1 MFSFLVNRPLLLPP
15 LSLGV
20 FLPRQPASCLIPSQP
35 RSFPS
40 SSIGLFRYPLSASV
54 FSFLVNRPLL
64 SPPVSLG
71 LFLPRQPASSVTPSR
86 PRSFPSSSTG
96 LCCYPVSASVFS
108 FLVNRPLPS
117 PPLSIGLFLHRNRP
131 LLLPRLSLGLFLPR
145 QPASSVTPFQS
156 RSFPSSSTGL
166 FCYPLSVSVF
176 SFLVNRPLLS
186 PPLSLGLF
194 LPRQPASFL
203 TPSQPLC
210 FPSSSTGLFCYPLS
224 ASVFSFLVNRPL
236 VSSPPSLG
244 LFLPRQSASSVT
256 PSQPRSF
263 PSSSTGL
270 FCHPLSA
277 SVFSF
282 LVNRPLPLPPL
293 GLGLFLPLQPASAV
307 TPSQPRSFPSSSTGL
322 FRHPLSALVFSF
334 IATGL
339 FCYPV
344 SASVFS
350 FLVNRP
356 LLLPPF
362 SLGLFLPCQ
371 PASSVT
377 PFQSR
382 SFPSSSTGLFRH
394 PLSALVFSFIATG
407 LFCYPLS
414 ALVFSFLVNRPL
426 LLPRLSL
433 GLFLPRQPAS
443 SVTPSQ
449 PRSFTSSSTGPF
461 CYPLSSSVFSFPVN
475 RHLLLPS
482 LSLCLFSFLV
492 NRPLLLPPLSL
503 GLFLP
508 RQPASSVT
516 LSQPLSFPS
525 SSTGLFSDPLT
536 ASVFSFLVN
545 RPLPSPPLSLSIFLP
560 RQPASSLTPS
570 QPQSFPS
577 SSTGLFRHSLS
588 TSVFS
593 FLSTGLFCYPL
604 SVSVFSF
611 LVNRPL
617 PSPPLSLGLFLPRQ
631 PAPSVIP
638 SQPRSFPSPST
649 GIFCY
654 PLSASVFSFLV
665 NRPLL
670 SPPHS
675 LGLFLPRQ
683 PASSVT
689 PSQPRYFP
697 STSTGLFCYPLSALV
712 FSFHVNRP
720 LLSPPLSLGLFLPP
734 QPASFLTPS
743 QPLCFP
749 SSSTGLFC
757 YPLSASVFSFL
768 VNRPLVSSPPSL
780 GLFLPRQSASSVT
793 PSQPR
798 SFPSSS
804 TGLFC
809 HPLSASVF
817 SFLVNRP
824 LPLPPHGLGLFLPLQ
839 PASAVTPSQPR
850 SFPSSSTGL
859 FRHPLSALVF
869 SFIVTGLFCYPVS
882 ASVFSFLVNRPLL
895 LPPFSLGLF
904 LPRQPASSVTP
915 FQSRSFP
922 SSSTGLFCHP
932 LSASVFSFLVNR
944 PLFSPPLSLCV
955 FLPRQ
960 PASSVTPSQPRCFP
974 SSSTGLLSHPLPAS
988 VFSFLVNR
996 PLPLPPL
1003 SLGLFLPRQPASSVT
1018 PSQPRSFPSSSTGL
1032 FRYPLSAS
1040 VFSFL
1045 FNRPLLLPRLSL
1057 GLFLPRQ
1064 PASSVTP
1071 SQHWSFPSSQP
1082 ASSVTP
1088 SQPRSFPSSSTG
1100 LFCYPLSVSV
1110 FSFLVNRPLLL
1121 PPFSLGLFLP
1131 RQPASSVTPSQ
1142 HWSFPSSQPAS
1153 SVTPSQPWSFP
1164 SSSTGLFCY
1173 HVSASVFSFLV
1184 NRPHL
1189 SPPLSLGLL
1198 LPRQPDPS
1206 VTPSHPRSFPS
1217 PSTGIFCYPL
1227 SASVSF
1233 PSSSTGPFCYPLSAS
1248 VFSFPVNRHLLL
1260 PFLSLCLF
1268 LPRQPASSLTPSQ
1281 PRSFPSSSTGLF
1293 RHPLSAS
1300 VFSFHVNRPLLSP
1313 PLSLSLF
1320 LPRQPASSVTPSQP
1334 RSFPS
1339 SQPASSVTPFQSRS
1353 FPSSSTG
1360 LFRLPL
1366 SALVFS
1372 FLVNRP
1378 LLLSPL
1384 SLGLFLPRQPASSV
1398 TLSQPLSFPSSS
1410 TGLFSHPLTASVF
1423 SFLVNRPLPSPPLS
1437 LGIFLPRQP
1446 ASSVTPSQRWSF
1458 PSSSTGLFCYLV
1470 SASVFSFLVNRPL
1483 LLPPYSLSL
1492 FLPLQPAFSVTPY
1505 QPRSFTSSSNG
1516 LFCHPL

>member
-1 MFSFLVNRPLLLPP
+1 M
-15 LSLGV
+15 
-20 FLPRQPASCLIPSQP
+20 
-35 RSFPS
+35 
-40 SSIGLFRYPLSASV
+40 
-54 FSFLVNRPLL
+54 
-64 SPPVSLG
+64 
-71 LFLPRQPASSVTPSR
+71 
-86 PRSFPSSSTG
+86 
-96 LCCYPVSASVFS
+96 
-108 FLVNRPLPS
+108 
-117 PPLSIGLFLHRNRP
+117 
-131 LLLPRLSLGLFLPR
+131 
-145 QPASSVTPFQS
+145 
-156 RSFPSSSTGL
+156 
-166 FCYPLSVSVF
+166 
-176 SFLVNRPLLS
+176 
-186 PPLSLGLF
+186 
-194 LPRQPASFL
+194 
-203 TPSQPLC
+203 
-210 FPSSSTGLFCYPLS
+210 
-224 ASVFSFLVNRPL
+224 
-236 VSSPPSLG
+236 
-244 LFLPRQSASSVT
+244 
-256 PSQPRSF
+256 
-263 PSSSTGL
+263 
-270 FCHPLSA
+270 
-277 SVFSF
+277 
-282 LVNRPLPLPPL
+282 
-293 GLGLFLPLQPASAV
+293 
-307 TPSQPRSFPSSSTGL
+307 
-322 FRHPLSALVFSF
+322 
-334 IATGL
+334 
-339 FCYPV
+339 
-344 SASVFS
+344 FS

-712 FSFHVNRP
+712 FSFLVNRPLLLPRLSLGLFLPGQPASSVTPFQSQSFPSSSTGLFCYPISASVFYFLVKRP
-720 LLSPPLSLGLFLPP
+720 LLSPPLSLCLFLTR
-734 QPASFLTPS
+734 QPASSVTPS
-743 QPLCFP
+743 QPRSFT
-749 SSSTGLFC
+749 SSSTGPFCYPLSASVFSFPVNRHLLLPSLSLCLFLPRQPAPSVIPSQPRSFPSPSTGIFC

-768 VNRPLVSSPPSL
+768 VNRPLLSPPHSL
-780 GLFLPRQSASSVT
+780 GLFLPRQPASSVT

-798 SFPSSS
+798 YFPSTS

-817 SFLVNRP
+817 SFL
-824 LPLPPHGLGLFLPLQ
+824 L
-839 PASAVTPSQPR
+839 
-850 SFPSSSTGL
+850 
-859 FRHPLSALVF
+859 
-869 SFIVTGLFCYPVS
+869 
-882 ASVFSFLVNRPLL
+882 
-895 LPPFSLGLF
+895 
-904 LPRQPASSVTP
+904 
-915 FQSRSFP
+915 
-922 SSSTGLFCHP
+922 
-932 LSASVFSFLVNR
+932 NR

-1032 FRYPLSAS
+1032 FRYPLTAS

-1142 HWSFPSSQPAS
+1142 PQ
-1153 SVTPSQPWSFP
+1153 SFP
-1164 SSSTGLFCY
+1164 SSSTGLFCHPLSASVFSFLVNRPLLSPPLSLGLFLPRQPASSVTPSRPRSFPSSSTGLCCY
-1173 HVSASVFSFLV
+1173 PVSASVFSFLV
-1184 NRPHL
+1184 NRPL
-1189 SPPLSLGLL
+1189 
-1198 LPRQPDPS
+1198 
-1206 VTPSHPRSFPS
+1206 PS
-1217 PSTGIFCYPL
+1217 PS
-1227 SASVSF
+1227 
-1233 PSSSTGPFCYPLSAS
+1233 
-1248 VFSFPVNRHLLL
+1248 
-1260 PFLSLCLF
+1260 
-1268 LPRQPASSLTPSQ
+1268 
-1281 PRSFPSSSTGLF
+1281 
-1293 RHPLSAS
+1293 
-1300 VFSFHVNRPLLSP
+1300 
-1313 PLSLSLF
+1313 LSLSLF

-1339 SQPASSVTPFQSRS
+1339 SSTGLFCYPLSVSVFSFLVNRPLLLPPLSLGLFLPRQPASTVTHSQPRSFPSSSTGLFYHPLSASVFPSSSTSLFCHPSQPRSFPYSSSGLICHPSQPRSFPSPSTGLFCYPLSASVFSFLVTRLFCYPLSASVYSFLVNRPLLSPPLSLGLFLPRHPPLLLSPLSLGLFLPGQPASSVTPSQPRSFPSSSTGLFCYPLSASVFSFLVNRPLLLPPLSLGVFLPRQPASCLIPSQPRS

-1360 LFRLPL
+1360 LFRYPL
-1366 SALVFS
+1366 SASVFS

-1378 LLLSPL
+1378 LLSPPL

-1398 TLSQPLSFPSSS
+1398 TPSQPRSFPSSS
-1410 TGLFSHPLTASVF
+1410 TGLFCHPLSASVF
-1423 SFLVNRPLPSPPLS
+1423 SFLVNRPLPSQPLG
-1437 LGIFLPRQP
+1437 LG
-1446 ASSVTPSQRWSF
+1446 
-1458 PSSSTGLFCYLV
+1458 
-1470 SASVFSFLVNRPL
+1470 
-1483 LLPPYSLSL
+1483 L
-1492 FLPLQPAFSVTPY
+1492 FLPL
-1505 QPRSFTSSSNG
+1505 
-1516 LFCHPL
+1516 

>member
-64 SPPVSLG
+64 SPPLSLG

-186 PPLSLGLF
+186 PPLSLSLF
-194 LPRQPASFL
+194 LPRQP
-203 TPSQPLC
+203 
-210 FPSSSTGLFCYPLS
+210 
-224 ASVFSFLVNRPL
+224 
-236 VSSPPSLG
+236 
-244 LFLPRQSASSVT
+244 ASSVT

-282 LVNRPLPLPPL
+282 LVNRPLPSPPL

-334 IATGL
+334 
-339 FCYPV
+339 
-344 SASVFS
+344 
-350 FLVNRP
+350 
-356 LLLPPF
+356 
-362 SLGLFLPCQ
+362 
-371 PASSVT
+371 
-377 PFQSR
+377 
-382 SFPSSSTGLFRH
+382 
-394 PLSALVFSFIATG
+394 
-407 LFCYPLS
+407 
-414 ALVFSFLVNRPL
+414 LVNRPL

-443 SVTPSQ
+443 SVTPFQS
-449 PRSFTSSSTGPF
+449 RSFPSSSTGLF
-461 CYPLSSSVFSFPVN
+461 CYPLSASV
-475 RHLLLPS
+475 
-482 LSLCLFSFLV
+482 FSFLV
-492 NRPLLLPPLSL
+492 NRPLLLPTLSLGLFLLRQPASSITPSQPRSFLPRQPASSVTPLSLGLFLTRHPASSVTPLSLGLFLPRQPASSVIPSQPRSFPSSSPASSVTPSQPRSIPSSSTGLFCHPLSASVYSFLVTRLFCYPLSASVFSFLVNRHLLLPPLSL

-516 LSQPLSFPS
+516 
-525 SSTGLFSDPLT
+525 
-536 ASVFSFLVN
+536 
-545 RPLPSPPLSLSIFLP
+545 
-560 RQPASSLTPS
+560 
-570 QPQSFPS
+570 
-577 SSTGLFRHSLS
+577 
-588 TSVFS
+588 
-593 FLSTGLFCYPL
+593 
-604 SVSVFSF
+604 
-611 LVNRPL
+611 
-617 PSPPLSLGLFLPRQ
+617 
-631 PAPSVIP
+631 P
-638 SQPRSFPSPST
+638 SQPRS
-649 GIFCY
+649 
-654 PLSASVFSFLV
+654 
-665 NRPLL
+665 
-670 SPPHS
+670 
-675 LGLFLPRQ
+675 
-683 PASSVT
+683 
-689 PSQPRYFP
+689 
-697 STSTGLFCYPLSALV
+697 
-712 FSFHVNRP
+712 
-720 LLSPPLSLGLFLPP
+720 
-734 QPASFLTPS
+734 
-743 QPLCFP
+743 FP

-780 GLFLPRQSASSVT
+780 GLFLPRQLASSVT

-809 HPLSASVF
+809 HPLS
-817 SFLVNRP
+817 
-824 LPLPPHGLGLFLPLQ
+824 
-839 PASAVTPSQPR
+839 
-850 SFPSSSTGL
+850 
-859 FRHPLSALVF
+859 
-869 SFIVTGLFCYPVS
+869 
-882 ASVFSFLVNRPLL
+882 
-895 LPPFSLGLF
+895 
-904 LPRQPASSVTP
+904 
-915 FQSRSFP
+915 
-922 SSSTGLFCHP
+922 
-932 LSASVFSFLVNR
+932 
-944 PLFSPPLSLCV
+944 
-955 FLPRQ
+955 
-960 PASSVTPSQPRCFP
+960 
-974 SSSTGLLSHPLPAS
+974 AS

-1032 FRYPLSAS
+1032 FRHNLSAW

-1100 LFCYPLSVSV
+1100 LFCYPFQSRSFSSSSTGLFCYPLSVSV
-1110 FSFLVNRPLLL
+1110 FSFLVNRPLPS
-1121 PPFSLGLFLP
+1121 PPLSLGLFLP

-1142 HWSFPSSQPAS
+1142 PR
-1153 SVTPSQPWSFP
+1153 SFP

-1173 HVSASVFSFLV
+1173 PLSVSVFSFLF
-1184 NRPHL
+1184 NRPFLLPHI
-1189 SPPLSLGLL
+1189 SLGLL
-1198 LPRQPDPS
+1198 LPRQTASS
-1206 VTPSHPRSFPS
+1206 VTPSEPRSFPYS
-1217 PSTGIFCYPL
+1217 STGLICHPL
-1227 SASVSF
+1227 SASVFYFLVNRTLLLPPLSLGLFLPRQPASSVTLSQPLSF

-1260 PFLSLCLF
+1260 PSLSLCLF
-1268 LPRQPASSLTPSQ
+1268 LPRQPAPSVIPSQ

-1293 RHPLSAS
+1293 
-1300 VFSFHVNRPLLSP
+1300 
-1313 PLSLSLF
+1313 
-1320 LPRQPASSVTPSQP
+1320 
-1334 RSFPS
+1334 
-1339 SQPASSVTPFQSRS
+1339 
-1353 FPSSSTG
+1353 
-1360 LFRLPL
+1360 
-1366 SALVFS
+1366 
-1372 FLVNRP
+1372 
-1378 LLLSPL
+1378 
-1384 SLGLFLPRQPASSV
+1384 
-1398 TLSQPLSFPSSS
+1398 
-1410 TGLFSHPLTASVF
+1410 SHPL
-1423 SFLVNRPLPSPPLS
+1423 
-1437 LGIFLPRQP
+1437 
-1446 ASSVTPSQRWSF
+1446 
-1458 PSSSTGLFCYLV
+1458 
-1470 SASVFSFLVNRPL
+1470 
-1483 LLPPYSLSL
+1483 
-1492 FLPLQPAFSVTPY
+1492 
-1505 QPRSFTSSSNG
+1505 
-1516 LFCHPL
+1516 

>member
-64 SPPVSLG
+64 SPPLSLG

-131 LLLPRLSLGLFLPR
+131 LPSPPLSVGLFLPR
-145 QPASSVTPFQS
+145 QPASSVTSSQP

-176 SFLVNRPLLS
+176 SFLFNRPFLL
-186 PPLSLGLF
+186 PHISLGLL
-194 LPRQPASFL
+194 LPRQ
-203 TPSQPLC
+203 T
-210 FPSSSTGLFCYPLS
+210 
-224 ASVFSFLVNRPL
+224 
-236 VSSPPSLG
+236 
-244 LFLPRQSASSVT
+244 ASSVT
-256 PSQPRSF
+256 PSEPLSF
-263 PSSSTGL
+263 PYSSTGL
-270 FCHPLSA
+270 ICHPLSA
-277 SVFSF
+277 SVFYF
-282 LVNRPLPLPPL
+282 LVNR
-293 GLGLFLPLQPASAV
+293 
-307 TPSQPRSFPSSSTGL
+307 T
-322 FRHPLSALVFSF
+322 
-334 IATGL
+334 
-339 FCYPV
+339 
-344 SASVFS
+344 
-350 FLVNRP
+350 
-356 LLLPPF
+356 
-362 SLGLFLPCQ
+362 
-371 PASSVT
+371 
-377 PFQSR
+377 
-382 SFPSSSTGLFRH
+382 
-394 PLSALVFSFIATG
+394 
-407 LFCYPLS
+407 
-414 ALVFSFLVNRPL
+414 
-426 LLPRLSL
+426 
-433 GLFLPRQPAS
+433 
-443 SVTPSQ
+443 
-449 PRSFTSSSTGPF
+449 
-461 CYPLSSSVFSFPVN
+461 
-475 RHLLLPS
+475 
-482 LSLCLFSFLV
+482 
-492 NRPLLLPPLSL
+492 LLLPPLSL

-525 SSTGLFSDPLT
+525 SSTGPFCYPLS
-536 ASVFSFLVN
+536 ASVFSFPVN
-545 RPLPSPPLSLSIFLP
+545 RHLLLPSLSLCLFLP

-570 QPQSFPS
+570 QPRSFPS
-577 SSTGLFRHSLS
+577 SSTGLFRH
-588 TSVFS
+588 
-593 FLSTGLFCYPL
+593 
-604 SVSVFSF
+604 
-611 LVNRPL
+611 
-617 PSPPLSLGLFLPRQ
+617 
-631 PAPSVIP
+631 
-638 SQPRSFPSPST
+638 
-649 GIFCY
+649 
-654 PLSASVFSFLV
+654 PLSAS
-665 NRPLL
+665 
-670 SPPHS
+670 
-675 LGLFLPRQ
+675 
-683 PASSVT
+683 
-689 PSQPRYFP
+689 
-697 STSTGLFCYPLSALV
+697 V

-869 SFIVTGLFCYPVS
+869 SFIATGLFCYPVS

-974 SSSTGLLSHPLPAS
+974 SSSTGLLSHSLPAS